1 MVKNYLVG
9 GCFHLFTN
17 LITKGKKSHGKAF
30 LAYARNKYLCHR
42 NQIQCTMRTLKLSI
56 KQRYLDA
63 IKDGR
68 KVQEFRE
75 VRPNNV
81 KKFLQLDADGFEIED
96 ENANAL
102 PVEYDAILFTGK
114 ETGDTALVEVQGAKC
129 EIMVDDKGQPIEY
142 EYGGQIWVV
151 ERVVYDLGKIIEH
164 NVSSR
169 S

>member
-1 MVKNYLVG
+1 
-9 GCFHLFTN
+9 
-17 LITKGKKSHGKAF
+17 
-30 LAYARNKYLCHR
+30 
-42 NQIQCTMRTLKLSI
+42 MRTLKLSI
-56 KQRYLDA
+56 KQKYLDA

-81 KKFLQLDADGFEIED
+81 KKFLQLDENGFELED
-96 ENANAL
+96 ENANAI
-102 PVEYDAILFTGK
+102 PVEYDAILFTSK
-114 ETGDTALVEVQGAKC
+114 ETGDTALVEVKAARN
-129 EIMVDDKGQPIEY
+129 EIMVDDKRNPIEY

-151 ERVVYDLGKIIEH
+151 ERVVYDLGRIIEH

>member
-1 MVKNYLVG
+1 
-9 GCFHLFTN
+9 
-17 LITKGKKSHGKAF
+17 
-30 LAYARNKYLCHR
+30 
-42 NQIQCTMRTLKLSI
+42 MRTLKLSI
-56 KQRYLDA
+56 KQKYLDA

-81 KKFLQLDADGFEIED
+81 NKLLQLDENGFELED
-96 ENANAL
+96 ENANAI
-102 PVEYDAILFTGK
+102 PVEYDAILFTSK
-114 ETGDTALVEVQGAKC
+114 ETGDTALVEVKAARN
-129 EIMVDDKGQPIEY
+129 EIMVDDKNNPIEY

>member
-1 MVKNYLVG
+1 
-9 GCFHLFTN
+9 
-17 LITKGKKSHGKAF
+17 
-30 LAYARNKYLCHR
+30 
-42 NQIQCTMRTLKLSI
+42 MRTLKLSI
-56 KQRYLDA
+56 KQKYLDA

-81 KKFLQLDADGFEIED
+81 KKFLQLDENGFELED
-96 ENANAL
+96 ENANAI
-102 PVEYDAILFTGK
+102 PVEYDAILFTSK
-114 ETGDTALVEVQGAKC
+114 ETGDTALVEVKAARN
-129 EIMVDDKGQPIEY
+129 EIMVDDKRNPIEY

-164 NVSSR
+164 KVSSR